1 MLSTCLKISFASVF
15 SCLALLLGLF
25 SLTMGTALAHST
37 RNIHP
42 VISVDSEHVSATST
56 CVVTNLSGS
65 GFTPSQKGHH
75 NHARLSASDTKSDQL
90 SVDPDSVRVDGGG
103 NFSAAVNICG
113 LSLQLTNP
121 GSRPCADCGLP
132 TLSFHAEILV
142 TADDE
147 ATGDTSEPASFELSF

>member
-15 SCLALLLGLF
+15 LCLALLLGLF

-42 VISVDSEHVSATST
+42 EISVDSEQVSATNT
-56 CVVTNLSGS
+56 CVVTDLSGS
-65 GFTPSQKGHH
+65 GFTPSQEGHH

-90 SVDPDSVRVDGGG
+90 SVNPGSVGVDGEG
-103 NFSAAVNICG
+103 NFSATVNICG
-113 LSLQLTNP
+113 LTLQLTNA
-121 GSRPCADCGLP
+121 GSHFCAFCGPP
-132 TLSFHAEILV
+132 TLSFQAEIMV

-147 ATGDTSEPASFELSF
+147 ATGDSSGPASFELSF